1 MKDMKKIILWIV
13 LVITAGTITSCLDD
27 NEFNYIEINDL
38 KEDENGETIQNFDS
52 EYSPFQGEELLL
64 APTFTFTIDSINPD
78 VSYEWYINGIKTD
91 VTTPTYRFSSDV
103 IGIYEVTFTIVDNKT
118 GVKFSANTRI
128 NVQSAYAKGWMILS
142 EGADGSSQLSFVKMK
157 IATNENG
164 NDSIYYVG
172 EDHDF
177 VPGLGSGPQKLLEN
191 FNYVDYYN
199 FGNSVVLNDEVIVM
213 QKNKWVEL
221 NGNSFTREIYTE
233 EEFMDGMP
241 ANCEPEN
248 AVMTYTSKCIR
259 DKEGR
264 LYFNTK
270 AAINDFHAG
279 KYMSDPLFGGQLFKE
294 IYATNKATSK
304 AKYFLALTKD
314 DNSLVGIVDDGQA
327 NSTSEPYDPTMNMS
341 SNRQNGNQVP
351 ITETDASNPQFKNI
365 SYNIINIFPHVIGES
380 KPCNWVAILEKGGQ
394 YWFRD
399 FTLELAY
406 GNEKINIKADNMKV
420 VSSSMFTNYKDAV
433 AFPHKKF
440 MMIANGNQLWYCPFE
455 AGSNGTGL
463 KLKDFPSEIASISY
477 KDIAKYPYSGSKPE
491 YNGHIG
497 IGLTT
502 GEFYIYEVIEEKDKN
517 KVPTGIATLKQLYPN
532 ENTVDSNFGKI
543 IDVVYK
549 FGTLSNTISYN
560 IN

>member
-1 MKDMKKIILWIV
+1 
-13 LVITAGTITSCLDD
+13 
-27 NEFNYIEINDL
+27 
-38 KEDENGETIQNFDS
+38 
-52 EYSPFQGEELLL
+52 
-64 APTFTFTIDSINPD
+64 
-78 VSYEWYINGIKTD
+78 
-91 VTTPTYRFSSDV
+91 
-103 IGIYEVTFTIVDNKT
+103 
-118 GVKFSANTRI
+118 
-128 NVQSAYAKGWMILS
+128 
-142 EGADGSSQLSFVKMK
+142 
-157 IATNENG
+157 
-164 NDSIYYVG
+164 
-172 EDHDF
+172 
-177 VPGLGSGPQKLLEN
+177 
-191 FNYVDYYN
+191 
-199 FGNSVVLNDEVIVM
+199 
-213 QKNKWVEL
+213 
-221 NGNSFTREIYTE
+221 
-233 EEFMDGMP
+233 
-241 ANCEPEN
+241 
-248 AVMTYTSKCIR
+248 
-259 DKEGR
+259 
-264 LYFNTK
+264 
-270 AAINDFHAG
+270 
-279 KYMSDPLFGGQLFKE
+279 
-294 IYATNKATSK
+294 
-304 AKYFLALTKD
+304 
-314 DNSLVGIVDDGQA
+314 
-327 NSTSEPYDPTMNMS
+327 MS